1 MTTALVVILLVLALI
16 DSTSFGTLLIPI
28 WLLLTPGRVKLGR
41 VMRYLATIT
50 VFYFLAGIALAAGAI
65 GALEAVSSVMSGIPD
80 TVLLVAQLAIGLGI
94 VALSYLLEARAKRR
108 QGQPGKLTR
117 WREQAMTDA
126 GAGGGLTRLA
136 LIAAGLEVATMLPY
150 LIAIGLLAS
159 SDISPLAF
167 TGSLALYCLV
177 MVLPA
182 IILMTV
188 RIVAHDRVGPVLQ
201 RISDWFTKNSAKA
214 VGWTVG
220 GIGISVALNAIVRLI
235 VA

>member
-1 MTTALVVILLVLALI
+1 MTTALAAVLLALALI

-28 WLLLTPGRVKLGR
+28 WLLLTPGRVKPGR

-50 VFYFLAGIALAAGAI
+50 AFYFLAGIALAAGATR
-65 GALEAVSSVMSGIPD
+65 ALEVASSAVSGIPD
-80 TVLLVAQLAIGLGI
+80 TVFIVAQLVVGLAI
-94 VALSYLLEARAKRR
+94 VALSYWLEARAKRR
-108 QGQPGKLTR
+108 QGKPGKLTR
-117 WREQAMTDA
+117 WREEAMTDV

-159 SDISPLAF
+159 AGISPLAF

-182 IILMTV
+182 IILMMIRT
-188 RIVAHDRVGPVLQ
+188 VAHDRVEPFLR

-235 VA
+235 VI